1 MKIAIAGKQ
10 RSGKDTVASMI
21 SLLSEGSLTKLP
33 LSYMVYEI
41 ANQLFNQKT
50 KNRKLLV
57 DIGDAMRSI
66 NENVFVD
73 FTIDQF
79 KKLSIGTGYTEGF
92 IVPDVR
98 FINEAERLQ
107 EAGFTLIKV
116 EAPEYMRIE
125 RGADSEYLDDPSES
139 EVDDIVATYTIQ
151 NDGTKGELFDKV
163 EAIFNELS
171 QGDDNVE

>member
-92 IVPDVR
+92 IGPDVR
-98 FINEAERLQ
+98 WVYIDQ
-107 EAGFTLIKV
+107 SGGS
-116 EAPEYMRIE
+116 RIHE
-125 RGADSEYLDDPSES
+125 D
-139 EVDDIVATYTIQ
+139 
-151 NDGTKGELFDKV
+151 
-163 EAIFNELS
+163 
-171 QGDDNVE
+171 